1 MCQGWG
7 TLRTLYGYDDCD
19 RTAKILGLAYFIH
32 SAYFLT
38 TFVLV
43 LHDIIRIGMMCFYLG
58 LLLVIVVESRKTLR
72 CIDAVQEFS
81 ENMLPMGQLEEALK
95 LKKKLIKR

>member
-1 MCQGWG
+1 MK
-7 TLRTLYGYDDCD
+7 TLYSVDDCD
-19 RTAKILGLAYFIH
+19 NFTKILGLGLGIH
-32 SAYFLT
+32 SAYFSTSLAME
-38 TFVLV
+38 
-43 LHDIIRIGMMCFYLG
+43 LHEIIRIGMMCFYLS
-58 LLLVIVVESRKTLR
+58 LLIAIVAETRQSLR